1 MRNSSTSSSSDSA
14 AGKPSVSDPAVA
26 ASSRPFPTHRRLLRC
41 WAWLAIGGGVI
52 ALSGVPLD
60 ALLCRTVGPHVNHV
74 TVLFLGCDIIMLGLY
89 GFVRAAMSATGGGQ
103 GGKSK
108 AA

>member
-1 MRNSSTSSSSDSA
+1 MRNSSTTSSNDSA
-14 AGKPSVSDPAVA
+14 AAKSSASDPVLA
-26 ASSRPFPTHRRLLRC
+26 ASPRPCPTQRRLLRR

-60 ALLCRTVGPHVNHV
+60 AVLCRTVGPHVNHV

-89 GFVRAAMSATGGGQ
+89 GFVRTAVSATGGGQ